1 MKLIKA
7 AAAALNQTPL
17 AWEQNKANILGA
29 VAQARHEGVSLL
41 CLPELCITGYG
52 CEDAFHSAG
61 VSRMALRVLGEIVP
75 ETKGMIVAMGLP
87 VLHGDAL
94 YNAVCLAVDGRIA
107 GFAAKRF
114 LAGEGLH
121 YEPRWFKAWP
131 EGKQSEIPIEGRTY
145 PFGDVYFDCGEV
157 KIGFEICED
166 AWVASRPAAAQAFKG
181 VDIILNPSASH
192 FAFGKHEVRKRLV
205 LESSRAFGVTYIYA
219 NLLGNEAGRVIYDGD
234 TLIGSAGKLAACGPR
249 FSFADFRVTSA
260 VIDIETA
267 RMGRARAAGYAPMAK
282 HKRREC
288 VREPFTFPPVKPQA
302 HPSES
307 RAGVSPAL
315 SQSRAGVPPAFPQG
329 RAGVSPASSQS
340 KAGVSPAFPQGEP
353 WEKSDHLKEEEFARA
368 IMLGLFDYMRKS
380 RSKGF
385 VVSLSGGADSS
396 AVSCLVALMVER
408 GVRELGLRKFAKKAG
423 IELPKDG
430 RAESPDPVRSAG
442 FSPSVRGRAESPDP
456 VRSAGFSPSVR
467 GRSES
472 PDSVRSAG
480 SSPLAHGRAESPDSV
495 RSGGIS
501 PLAHGGAES
510 LDPVRSAGFSPLVRS
525 LLTCVYQS
533 TANSSTVTRDAA
545 REVAE
550 AIGAEFLVFGVQN
563 LVKKYVDMVGQGIGR
578 KLTWEKDDLAL
589 QNIQARVRAPGVWL
603 IANLRGALLLATSN
617 RSEAAV
623 GYATMDGDT
632 CGGLSPI
639 AGIDKAYLR
648 KWLEW
653 LETEGPQGLHPIPAL
668 AAVNAQQP
676 TAELRPPSQ
685 SQTDEKDL
693 MPYEVL
699 DVIERAAIRD
709 KLTPLE
715 VLQTITPRFPQFTQK
730 DLVLWIERFFRLWS
744 RNQWKRER
752 YAPSFHLD
760 DENLDPKTWCRFPIL
775 SGGFE
780 KELRGS
786 L

>member
-29 VAQARHEGVSLL
+29 IAQARHEGVSLL

-61 VSRMALRVLGEIVP
+61 VSRMALGVLCEIVP

-131 EGKQSEIPIEGRTY
+131 EGKQSEIRVEGRAY

-249 FSFADFRVTSA
+249 FSFADFRVTAA
-260 VIDIETA
+260 VIDVETT
-267 RMGRARAAGYAPMAK
+267 RLCRARTTGLSPVVK
-282 HKRREC
+282 PKRREC
-288 VREPFTFPPVKPQA
+288 VREPFTFPAAKPEA
-302 HPSES
+302 PPSES
-307 RAGVSPAL
+307 RAGI
-315 SQSRAGVPPAFPQG
+315 
-329 RAGVSPASSQS
+329 SPASS
-340 KAGVSPAFPQGEP
+340 QGEP

-380 RSKGF
+380 HSKGF
-385 VVSLSGGADSS
+385 VVSLSGGVDSS

-408 GVRELGLRKFAKKAG
+408 GVKELGLRKFAKKAG

-430 RAESPDPVRSAG
+430 ADESLDSVRSAG
-442 FSPSVRGRAESPDP
+442 FSP
-456 VRSAGFSPSVR
+456 
-467 GRSES
+467 
-472 PDSVRSAG
+472 
-480 SSPLAHGRAESPDSV
+480 
-495 RSGGIS
+495 
-501 PLAHGGAES
+501 
-510 LDPVRSAGFSPLVRS
+510 
-525 LLTCVYQS
+525 
-533 TANSSTVTRDAA
+533 
-545 REVAE
+545 
-550 AIGAEFLVFGVQN
+550 
-563 LVKKYVDMVGQGIGR
+563 
-578 KLTWEKDDLAL
+578 
-589 QNIQARVRAPGVWL
+589 
-603 IANLRGALLLATSN
+603 
-617 RSEAAV
+617 
-623 GYATMDGDT
+623 
-632 CGGLSPI
+632 
-639 AGIDKAYLR
+639 
-648 KWLEW
+648 
-653 LETEGPQGLHPIPAL
+653 
-668 AAVNAQQP
+668 
-676 TAELRPPSQ
+676 
-685 SQTDEKDL
+685 
-693 MPYEVL
+693 
-699 DVIERAAIRD
+699 
-709 KLTPLE
+709 
-715 VLQTITPRFPQFTQK
+715 
-730 DLVLWIERFFRLWS
+730 
-744 RNQWKRER
+744 
-752 YAPSFHLD
+752 
-760 DENLDPKTWCRFPIL
+760 
-775 SGGFE
+775 
-780 KELRGS
+780 
-786 L
+786 